1 MKRIF
6 VLIILSLLLTFVLNA
21 TDIYNIEFT
30 ITNLIYIFIFLVILM
45 VIYKIIFRFIKTFAV
60 LFILII
66 GAFILYYIYVYITGQ
81 PIESLEFLNNYLFK
95 N

>member
-21 TDIYNIEFT
+21 TDIYHIDFT

-45 VIYKIIFRFIKTFAV
+45 GIYKIIFRFIKTFAV
-60 LFILII
+60 FFILII
-66 GAFILYYIYVYITGQ
+66 GVFILYYIYVY
-81 PIESLEFLNNYLFK
+81 
-95 N
+95 